1 LGPCQGT
8 CVESWGR
15 RAAAGG
21 SGSRQARHDHGFD
34 ADGGQR
40 GRGAFRVVSGRMVSG
55 MTTAMAMA
63 MIETARNGVRRTLRV
78 HRAASPQ
85 QGHYSQIQ
93 LIYAVRLAGLELPS
107 TTKSP
112 TCAVTSTGRCMA
124 RGPTNTSDSPA
135 SNGSALLTH
144 CAQRACA
151 PSEPELSSLGEPS
164 IRRTSVG
171 RAPSSAC
178 LQIWLLSGP
187 VGAVAVG
194 MTTARP
200 TVPASLPGAPLREQT
215 SPGHRRA
222 ERTLT
227 AGEGRPLGPGHF
239 RTYPF
244 LGLRIVPA
252 DWVDG
257 SW

>member
-1 LGPCQGT
+1 MPSGWP
-8 CVESWGR
+8 
-15 RAAAGG
+15 G
-21 SGSRQARHDHGFD
+21 SSCPAQRSRQPAPSLQPVAAWPAAR
-34 ADGGQR
+34 Q
-40 GRGAFRVVSGRMVSG
+40 
-55 MTTAMAMA
+55 
-63 MIETARNGVRRTLRV
+63 TLLTPP
-78 HRAASPQ
+78 HRPVQ
-85 QGHYSQIQ
+85 
-93 LIYAVRLAGLELPS
+93 P
-107 TTKSP
+107 
-112 TCAVTSTGRCMA
+112 C
-124 RGPTNTSDSPA
+124 
-135 SNGSALLTH
+135 LTH
-144 CAQRACA
+144 CTQRACA

-252 DWVDG
+252 D
-257 SW
+257 